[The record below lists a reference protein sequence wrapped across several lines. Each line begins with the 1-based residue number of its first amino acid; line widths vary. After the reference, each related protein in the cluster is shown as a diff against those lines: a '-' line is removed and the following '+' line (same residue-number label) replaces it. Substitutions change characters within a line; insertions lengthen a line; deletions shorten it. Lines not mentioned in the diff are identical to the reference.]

1 MKRLGI
7 PLVPLAIGQ
16 GSTGEPTSPEAWKP
30 GVWSKTKMIIA
41 YNRDDLDNHL
51 EKMEQETHFDKDI
64 PSTTKGLKWV
74 HLGDCPYQRSE
85 ICPFPFQTLTP
96 NHFRPFNYFPS
107 LPSWPL
113 ILKVRDSS
121 TGRFEILNLGFWNLG
136 LCFFLTSYILE
147 FGFLMLDFYI
157 LEFWILGFWDD
168 VEFKFGIFGFGSF
181 CFF

>member
-1 MKRLGI
+1 MPDAQPTTGAYLSQPAHNMLGMETLQAVGI
-7 PLVPLAIGQ
+7 
-16 GSTGEPTSPEAWKP
+16 SN
-30 GVWSKTKMIIA
+30 KTC
-41 YNRDDLDNHL
+41 
-51 EKMEQETHFDKDI
+51 Q
-64 PSTTKGLKWV
+64 
-74 HLGDCPYQRSE
+74 GDCPYQRSE

-181 CFF
+181 FCFNIFFWSFDFGVWILDFGVWVWEFGFCFYDPRNY